1 MKFPTMFSPIRIGSV
16 TVPNR
21 FVVPPMCSNLANP
34 DGTLSDRSLA
44 YYQARARGGFGL
56 ITLESTVVCRE
67 AKGGPRK
74 ACLFSDHSVESF
86 RRVADAC
93 HTYGAKVSIQLQHA
107 GPEGSSVLTGAPL
120 KAASAVPAAQ
130 GREIPEA
137 VSAEELYHIIECY
150 GDAARRAQQAG
161 IDMVE
166 VHCAH
171 GYLVSTFLSQR
182 TNHRTDEFGGTN
194 GAGAG
199 GMEKGSLSE
208 SLRQRALWPEIRPTS
223 TR

>member
-1 MKFPTMFSPIRIGSV
+1 MKFPTMFSPIRIGAV

-56 ITLESTVVCRE
+56 ITIESTVVCRE

-93 HTYGAKVSIQLQHA
+93 HAYGAKVSVQLQHA
-107 GPEGSSVLTGAPL
+107 GPEGSSALTGVPL

-137 VSAEELYHIIECY
+137 VSAGELYYIIECY
-150 GDAARRAQQAG
+150 GDAAPPACTRPGPVRSGDTGSRCWKKTA
-161 IDMVE
+161 
-166 VHCAH
+166 
-171 GYLVSTFLSQR
+171 SW
-182 TNHRTDEFGGTN
+182 
-194 GAGAG
+194 AGASASPPIPP
-199 GMEKGSLSE
+199 ERGS
-208 SLRQRALWPEIRPTS
+208 
-223 TR
+223 

>member
-1 MKFPTMFSPIRIGSV
+1 MKFPNMFSPVKIGTV

-21 FVVPPMCSNLANP
+21 FVVPPMGNNFANT

-44 YYQARARGGFGL
+44 YYAARAKGGFGL
-56 ITLESTVVCRE
+56 ITIESTVVYEE

-74 ACLFSDHSVESF
+74 PCLFTDDTVESF

-93 HTYGAKVSIQLQHA
+93 HSYGAKVSIQLQHA
-107 GPEGSSVLTGAPL
+107 GPEGNSALTGYPL
-120 KAASAVPAAQ
+120 KAASRMPAAQ
-130 GREIPEA
+130 GREVPEV
-137 VSAEELYHIIECY
+137 VSNEEIYRIIECY

-171 GYLVSTFLSQR
+171 GYLVSTFISQR
-182 TNHRTDEFGGTN
+182 TNNRTDEFGGCFEN
-194 GAGAG
+194 R
-199 GMEKGSLSE
+199 MRLPRLIDRKSVV
-208 SLRQRALWPEIRPTS
+208 
-223 TR
+223 